1 VNGAMINETPAG
13 LCQASRCWR
22 RLSNNR
28 TPSARRGALKAIFI
42 SVPLLLALSSS
53 GCTSEQAYGTV
64 QAWQR
69 NQCNQLPDKAE
80 FDRCV
85 SKADTSYD
93 SYQRQRAPKQN

>member
-1 VNGAMINETPAG
+1 M
-13 LCQASRCWR
+13 
-22 RLSNNR
+22 
-28 TPSARRGALKAIFI
+28 
-42 SVPLLLALSSS
+42 PLLLALSSS

-93 SYQRQRAPKQN
+93 SYQQQRAPKQN